1 MVDCVIVVQGVA
13 EVFFELGEEAS
24 GYEGCR
30 GGVDTGF
37 ALERGLMGAC
47 VVGGR
52 GRGRGGDG
60 GTWPPEKPTATTP
73 SSLLEARNFGA
84 IVEGEVIV
92 GLVTGSR
99 SVSRKLDERWSRK
112 W

>member
-1 MVDCVIVVQGVA
+1 VQGVA

-52 GRGRGGDG
+52 GRGRGGG
-60 GTWPPEKPTATTP
+60 GRYLA
-73 SSLLEARNFGA
+73 A
-84 IVEGEVIV
+84 
-92 GLVTGSR
+92 
-99 SVSRKLDERWSRK
+99 
-112 W
+112 